1 MSGPAFGQSNAS
13 SDTSDY
19 NSTDFIIRAALSGMQ
34 TVSVV
39 KVIAVHG
46 GGVGPTG
53 TVDVQVIVNLMT
65 GSGTPVVHD
74 VIYDVPFTRAQ
85 GGVGAFICD
94 PVAGDTGMAAFASRD
109 ITSVKNAR
117 GQANPSSKRM
127 FDWSDAIYSSG
138 MLNGTPTEYVQTTNG
153 SGIKAVS
160 PASVTIESP
169 ANKVEGPLEVTGAAT
184 LDSALH
190 VVGNTQID
198 GALNV
203 NGAITSGVEVSAP
216 IISTADLVV
225 TAGGGVSLPA
235 GSISSADLAASGV
248 TAGSYTNANITVNAE
263 GQVTSAANGLG
274 GGGSVTS
281 VGLGTSSGFL
291 TLSGT
296 NPVTSSGTI
305 GVDIS
310 SSAAAS
316 LAATA
321 ALATSAL
328 QAVTGLSGSYTNC
341 NLTINSQGQ
350 IIAVSP
356 GSGGTVTS
364 VATGTGL
371 VGGPITVSGTI
382 SLSSTT
388 IADLAL
394 ATTALQSISIATG
407 TGLTGGP
414 LAASGSTV
422 ALASTTIADLAL
434 ATTALQSISIATGTG
449 LTGGPLA
456 ATGSTVALANTAVT
470 PGSYTNANITVNAQG
485 RLTAAANGSAVTDIT
500 GSSFI
505 TVTNGTGPTAGVDL
519 SSSFQAAY
527 AATAARPFNVTPD
540 VHPANPTST
549 SGNTDEFESGTAI
562 DTAGTRYAGAVP
574 WAVIGPNTGFLSSAV
589 TNGSVT
595 IGSTSTGSA
604 NTSAVYGQAIASAS
618 SPWTFNIKMDDF
630 NTAGGT
636 YFAGVFVGDATSGA
650 GYFFAFYSGSVGY
663 VFINSQVNWAAGNGV
678 TVYDAPL
685 LPYVGAAAYLL
696 IHFDGANLIF
706 YTSVNGMR
714 WLQVFSVPVLSLI
727 GGPPDTIGMFIGST
741 SNQTQVISFDYFRR
755 IL

>member
-414 LAASGSTV
+414 LAA
-422 ALASTTIADLAL
+422 
-434 ATTALQSISIATGTG
+434 
-449 LTGGPLA
+449 
-456 ATGSTVALANTAVT
+456 TGSTVALANTAVT

-574 WAVIGPNTGFLSSAV
+574 WAVIGPNTGFLNSAV
-589 TNGSVT
+589 TNGSVM